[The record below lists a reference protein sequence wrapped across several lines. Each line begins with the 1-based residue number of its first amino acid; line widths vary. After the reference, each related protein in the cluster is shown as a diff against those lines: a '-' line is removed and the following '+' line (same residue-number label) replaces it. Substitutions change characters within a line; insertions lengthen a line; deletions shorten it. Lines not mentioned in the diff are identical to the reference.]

1 MKIEV
6 CATEGAR
13 LRKGK
18 KTPNRTGKLRPGC
31 PPMKTKGPQKLLSDA
46 AERKYQG
53 KFVAISS
60 KPGRK
65 VVASADT
72 YSALVAK
79 AAKNAFFVLFVPIE
93 GVLYSH

>member
-1 MKIEV
+1 MEV
-6 CATEGAR
+6 GATEGAR

-18 KTPNRTGKLRPGC
+18 KAPRRTGKLRPGC
-31 PPMKTKGPQKLLSDA
+31 PTMKTKGPKKLLSDA

-72 YSALVAK
+72 YGALVAK
-79 AAKNAFFVLFVPIE
+79 AANNAFFVFSVPME